1 LFVSDVD
8 PSENQQLQDQL
19 NITRTKM
26 EAIRR
31 KLEKLRM
38 RREARKQL
46 QAQQSAAHR
55 PYSTAWSLAA
65 AASSAASNNGLRRP
79 PEEGAAD
86 NFLPPKPE
94 IVTA

>member
-1 LFVSDVD
+1 
-8 PSENQQLQDQL
+8 
-19 NITRTKM
+19 M

-46 QAQQSAAHR
+46 EKQQPR

-65 AASSAASNNGLRRP
+65 AAASSSNNGRRRP
-79 PEEGAAD
+79 PAAEEGD
-86 NFLPPKPE
+86 GTFLPPKPE